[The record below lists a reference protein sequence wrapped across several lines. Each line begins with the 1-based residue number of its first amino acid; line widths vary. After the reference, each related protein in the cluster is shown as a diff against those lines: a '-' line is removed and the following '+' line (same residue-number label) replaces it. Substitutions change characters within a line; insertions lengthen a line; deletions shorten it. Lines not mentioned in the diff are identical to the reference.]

1 MKVTVEFTPTE
12 FAQLEASKEEV
23 TEWVTVLMNA
33 STGTRDGGV
42 FFGFDVNE
50 RGVEILIK
58 E

>member
-23 TEWVTVLMNA
+23 AEWVVNMLN
-33 STGTRDGGV
+33 SGTGCRDGGI
-42 FFGFDVNE
+42 FLGFNITD
-50 RGVEILIK
+50 RDVEILIK

>member
-23 TEWVTVLMNA
+23 VEWVVNMLNS
-33 STGTRDGGV
+33 STSCWDSGIFLGFNITDRD
-42 FFGFDVNE
+42 
-50 RGVEILIK
+50 VEILIK